1 MINMNSISFNF
12 AKILKHLPRME
23 RLARGYN
30 MHRHENL
37 MHHIEEDAL
46 RASGFTL
53 DAKESSR
60 NIGPIWVFWWQGIDD
75 APSRVKACI
84 SSIRRNSYGRQ
95 VVVITQSNV
104 HEYTSLPDYIFNKL
118 ADGNI
123 TLTHFSDILRF
134 NLLHLHGGIWMDAT
148 LYVAKLLDSTRY
160 SGSFFTC
167 SGYSDPTFFNVSDG
181 KWTGFFIGGC
191 KNEPLF
197 AFMNQFF
204 LDYWKHNDRLIDYF
218 LIDYALEYAY
228 DHEIGSLRSWCENE
242 RGQDNPE
249 LFDLAPIIS
258 EPFDEE
264 KWLELTEKTDVFKLS
279 WKKPASYPDGS
290 FGDYLI
296 SSDNTD
302 ESERIA
308 Q

>member
-1 MINMNSISFNF
+1 MDMNDVSLLF
-12 AKILKHLPRME
+12 AKMLKRVPGANRF
-23 RLARGYN
+23 ACKYN
-30 MHRHENL
+30 MHRHEKL
-37 MHHIEEDAL
+37 MQRIEANAL
-46 RASGFTL
+46 QASEL
-53 DAKESSR
+53 SSVAGE
-60 NIGPIWVFWWQGIDD
+60 NSANNGPIWVFWWQGIDN

-84 SSIRRNSYGRQ
+84 SSIRRNSNGRQ
-95 VVVITQSNV
+95 VIVITQSNV
-104 HEYTSLPDYIFNKL
+104 HEYTNLPDYIFDKL
-118 ADGNI
+118 TSGNI

-148 LYVAKLLDSTRY
+148 LYVAKPLTSIRY

-167 SGYSDPTFFNVSDG
+167 SGYPDPTFFNVSDG

-191 KNEPLF
+191 KNESLF

-204 LDYWKHNDRLIDYF
+204 LDYWKNNDQLIDYF

-242 RGQDNPE
+242 RGQDNPA
-249 LFDLAPIIS
+249 LFELAPIVS

-296 SSDNTD
+296 SSENTD
-302 ESERIA
+302 ESGRIT

>member
-1 MINMNSISFNF
+1 MDMNDVSLLF
-12 AKILKHLPRME
+12 AKMLKRVPGANRF
-23 RLARGYN
+23 ACKYN
-30 MHRHENL
+30 MHRHEKL
-37 MHHIEEDAL
+37 MQRIEANAL
-46 RASGFTL
+46 QAFEL
-53 DAKESSR
+53 SSVAGE
-60 NIGPIWVFWWQGIDD
+60 NSVNNGPIWVFWWQGIDN

-84 SSIRRNSYGRQ
+84 SSIRRNSNGRQ
-95 VVVITQSNV
+95 VIVITQSNV
-104 HEYTSLPDYIFNKL
+104 HEYTSLPDYIFSKL

-134 NLLHLHGGIWMDAT
+134 NLLHLHGGMWMDAT
-148 LYVAKLLDSTRY
+148 LYVAKPLTSIRY

-181 KWTGFFIGGC
+181 KWTGFFIGGS
-191 KNEPLF
+191 KNESLF

-204 LDYWKHNDRLIDYF
+204 LDYWKNNDQLIDYF

-242 RGQDNPE
+242 RGQDNPA
-249 LFDLAPIIS
+249 LFELAPIVS

-296 SSDNTD
+296 SSENID
-302 ESERIA
+302 ESGRIT

>member
-1 MINMNSISFNF
+1 MDMNDVSLLF
-12 AKILKHLPRME
+12 AKMLKRVPGANRF
-23 RLARGYN
+23 ACKYN
-30 MHRHENL
+30 MHRHEKL
-37 MHHIEEDAL
+37 MQRIEANAL
-46 RASGFTL
+46 QAFEL
-53 DAKESSR
+53 SSVAGE
-60 NIGPIWVFWWQGIDD
+60 NSVNNGPIWVFWWQGIDN
-75 APSRVKACI
+75 ASSRVKACI
-84 SSIRRNSYGRQ
+84 SSIRRNSNGRQ
-95 VVVITQSNV
+95 VIVITQSNV
-104 HEYTSLPDYIFNKL
+104 HEYTSLPDYIFSKL

-134 NLLHLHGGIWMDAT
+134 NLLHLHGGMWMDAT
-148 LYVAKLLDSTRY
+148 LYVAKPLTSIRY

-181 KWTGFFIGGC
+181 KWTGFFIGGS
-191 KNEPLF
+191 KNESLF

-204 LDYWKHNDRLIDYF
+204 LDYWKNNDQLIDYF

-242 RGQDNPE
+242 RGQDNPA
-249 LFDLAPIIS
+249 LFELAPIVS

-296 SSDNTD
+296 SSENTD
-302 ESERIA
+302 ESGRIT